1 LNDARPSAR
10 PREHTGFKLPTS
22 QFSSRNRA
30 DAGRSTVLVLMVLNG
45 SALAWS
51 NNMSRATR
59 LLDLLELLRRHR
71 NPVTGT
77 ALAAELGISIRT
89 LYRDIATLQA
99 QGADIEGEPGLGYVL
114 RPGFTLPPLMFS
126 ADEIEALVLGSR
138 WVAAWTD
145 ARLGSAGRNA
155 ISKITAVLPSDLR
168 EHVESSTL
176 FVARGNKLPETVDL
190 ATIRLAIRQEQKL
203 TIEYRSNDLTE
214 STRTI
219 WPFMVGFFERVR
231 VVAAWCELRQDYRHF
246 RVDRILSMA
255 PAEARYPRRRAVML
269 KEWRQ
274 RNGIELN
281 R

>member
-1 LNDARPSAR
+1 LD
-10 PREHTGFKLPTS
+10 
-22 QFSSRNRA
+22 
-30 DAGRSTVLVLMVLNG
+30 STVAALMVLNA
-45 SALAWS
+45 SASSWS
-51 NNMSRATR
+51 NIMSRAAR

-71 NPVTGT
+71 NPVAGT

-155 ISKITAVLPSDLR
+155 MSKITAVLPSELR

-176 FVARGNKLPETVDL
+176 FVAQGNKLPETVDL

-246 RVDRILSMA
+246 RVDRILNMA
-255 PAEARYPRRRAVML
+255 AADSRYPRRRAAML
-269 KEWRQ
+269 KEWRL
-274 RNGIELN
+274 RNGVEPN